1 MATREPTLTRL
12 HHRNQSSWSWHL
24 ALVLAAAALLA
35 GCASLTRS
43 WQAPEVAL
51 AGLRPKSLTLDRQV
65 FIATLKVGNPNDR
78 TLPIKAMTYTLSLA
92 GGQVAEGGGALA
104 REIPAHGEALV
115 EVEVAASL
123 LDLLARLPA
132 LAQEDR
138 PIDWTLSGTAT
149 IADGFLTLPY
159 RYSGQISQSELL
171 ALARG
176 AR

>member
-1 MATREPTLTRL
+1 MSICPASGFVKRARRRGRL
-12 HHRNQSSWSWHL
+12 L
-24 ALVLAAAALLA
+24 ALAGAAALLA

-51 AGLRPKSLTLDRQV
+51 AGLRPERLTLDRQV

-104 REIPAHGEALV
+104 REISPHGEALV

-132 LAQEDR
+132 LAQQDR
-138 PIDWTLSGTAT
+138 PIDWALSGTAT

-159 RYSGQISQSELL
+159 RYSGQISRSELL